1 MLEAKRLRRRSAKET
16 SSAARICEADFGLEL
31 PYLRTVARIGYD
43 ETTLPPLEK
52 LGDEPGIT
60 LVTQVPISR
69 LHLLEDQCTL
79 WAGRPLAAAV
89 YIPVYKGKP
98 DGFQGLDAAVA
109 EVLRLAKRVETSKEA
124 CTLTAEVLVEDICSS
139 DTVEPTN
146 TLRNRALRLVV
157 TENVVLSD
165 GLHLVISSLSQVLDS
180 KSKLNKILA
189 AVKDTAGVAIPT
201 FAFTNPWYGRVS
213 RQLSFEYAKSTFRG
227 GILKQ
232 VRSKQLQGPL
242 GWGLAKGRP
251 MYFEFNKWAHQDYT
265 VNATTMGDGAAPLA
279 MMLTKRVPW
288 FDERVRG
295 AAWAQALH
303 VRHSE
308 VQANSTTWATLGGV
322 WAVRVAPVAEEVGQ
336 QGGEEQERAN
346 KALFLR
352 HKDAA
357 ALGEYTPAVGVQD
370 LCYF

>member
-1 MLEAKRLRRRSAKET
+1 
-16 SSAARICEADFGLEL
+16 
-31 PYLRTVARIGYD
+31 
-43 ETTLPPLEK
+43 
-52 LGDEPGIT
+52 
-60 LVTQVPISR
+60 
-69 LHLLEDQCTL
+69 
-79 WAGRPLAAAV
+79 
-89 YIPVYKGKP
+89 
-98 DGFQGLDAAVA
+98 
-109 EVLRLAKRVETSKEA
+109 
-124 CTLTAEVLVEDICSS
+124 
-139 DTVEPTN
+139 
-146 TLRNRALRLVV
+146 
-157 TENVVLSD
+157 
-165 GLHLVISSLSQVLDS
+165 
-180 KSKLNKILA
+180 
-189 AVKDTAGVAIPT
+189 
-201 FAFTNPWYGRVS
+201 
-213 RQLSFEYAKSTFRG
+213 
-227 GILKQ
+227 
-232 VRSKQLQGPL
+232 
-242 GWGLAKGRP
+242 